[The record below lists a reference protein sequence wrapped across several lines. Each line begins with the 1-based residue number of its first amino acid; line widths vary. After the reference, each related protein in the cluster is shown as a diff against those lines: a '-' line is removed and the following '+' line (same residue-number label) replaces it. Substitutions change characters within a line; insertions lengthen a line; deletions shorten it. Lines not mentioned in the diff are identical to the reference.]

1 MTVTSILAVGISGL
15 NANSNA
21 MSGVAD
27 NIANINTVGYKRANT
42 AFSSLVAD
50 QSSSLV
56 ADQIDDG
63 ARTGGVTTTT
73 RSLVSKQGLIQ
84 AGMSQTDLA
93 IDGAGFFVARSGP
106 LSTDPIAYTRAGSF
120 TPDSDGYLRNTS
132 GMYLQGWR
140 LNSSGSLAVAPTI
153 GTVQPIKLNELA
165 GTAAPTS
172 KISISA
178 NLDSRATAGATF
190 TNSFSYI
197 DSQGGSRQINMVFTK
212 LATANSWNC
221 DLVDGAT
228 TLATGTVA
236 FNSNGTLASVTGT
249 INTTTTAISVASPTA
264 ATPTAGTNPLTLDF
278 GTIGQSNGMRQIADT
293 TALINARADGGLLR
307 TITSVDVS
315 NTGQLNILF
324 EDGTSRP
331 FYQLPLATF
340 RNPDGLATISGNA
353 YLQSPNSGTAS
364 ISAPGS
370 LGAGVIKASSLEAS
384 NVDLA
389 EEFSNMIRFQR
400 AYSASSRIIT
410 TADEMLQEANSL
422 KR

>member
-1 MTVTSILAVGISGL
+1 
-15 NANSNA
+15 
-21 MSGVAD
+21 
-27 NIANINTVGYKRANT
+27 
-42 AFSSLVAD
+42 
-50 QSSSLV
+50 
-56 ADQIDDG
+56 
-63 ARTGGVTTTT
+63 
-73 RSLVSKQGLIQ
+73 
-84 AGMSQTDLA
+84 
-93 IDGAGFFVARSGP
+93 
-106 LSTDPIAYTRAGSF
+106 
-120 TPDSDGYLRNTS
+120 
-132 GMYLQGWR
+132 
-140 LNSSGSLAVAPTI
+140 
-153 GTVQPIKLNELA
+153 
-165 GTAAPTS
+165 
-172 KISISA
+172 
-178 NLDSRATAGATF
+178 LDSRATAGATF

>member
-1 MTVTSILAVGISGL
+1 MTVTSTLAVGISGMSA
-15 NANSNA
+15 NANA

-42 AFSSLVAD
+42 SFSSLVAD
-50 QSSSLV
+50 QTG
-56 ADQIDDG
+56 DG
-63 ARTGGVTTTT
+63 ARTGGVSTTT

-84 AGMSQTDLA
+84 ASASQTDLA

-106 LSTDPIAYTRAGSF
+106 LASDPVTYTRAGSF
-120 TPDSDGYLRNTS
+120 TPDSNGYLRNTS

-153 GTVQPIKLNELA
+153 ATVQPIKISELA

-178 NLDSRATAGATF
+178 NLDSRATTGTTF
-190 TNSFSYI
+190 TNSFTYV
-197 DSQGGSRQINMVFTK
+197 DSLGGSRQVNMVFTK
-212 LATANSWNC
+212 LAAANSWQC

-228 TLATGTVA
+228 TLGTGTLT
-236 FNSNGTLASVTGT
+236 FNTNGALQSVTGT
-249 INTTTTAISVASPTA
+249 INTATTALSVASPPAPA
-264 ATPTAGTNPLTLDF
+264 APSAGVNPLTLDF
-278 GTIGQSNGMRQIADT
+278 GTIGQSNGMRQIADS
-293 TALINARADGGLLR
+293 TALINATADGGLLR

-315 NTGQLNILF
+315 KTGQLNVLF
-324 EDGTSRP
+324 DDGTSRP

-340 RNPDGLATISGNA
+340 LNPDGLATIAGNA
-353 YLQSPNSGTAS
+353 YLESPDSGTPA
-364 ISAPGS
+364 IAAPGS
-370 LGAGVIKASSLEAS
+370 LGAGTIKASSLEAS